1 MDDGVS
7 ECRHFLLMGNHQYR
21 NAIGAIEVREQFHDL
36 YGSFGVEIACG
47 FVRKQHVGIGDNSPR
62 DGDALLL
69 AAGQFGGCMI
79 PPILQTYFFQRRH
92 AGSLRSE
99 EHTSELQSLMRT
111 SYAFFCLKKTNY
123 TTTTRYPYSYTL

>member
-1 MDDGVS
+1 MHWCIQPYGEKRQRSASSGKSGLSPFLLLLLHQPVPEMDDGVS

-47 FVRKQHVGIGDNSPR
+47 FVRKQHVGLGVNSPR
-62 DGDALLL
+62 DCEALLL

-79 PPILQTYFFQRRH
+79 PPILQT
-92 AGSLRSE
+92 RSAE
-99 EHTSELQSLMRT
+99 RTPELH
-111 SYAFFCLKKTNY
+111 
-123 TTTTRYPYSYTL
+123 